1 MGVSSIGSAG
11 YTSTY
16 TPPLSSGPTVSQA
29 TQQADQT
36 QQLRAAEESRTQQQ
50 TTTDAQAANAGS
62 SGGGNT
68 TPTRGQNL
76 NITV

>member
-11 YTSTY
+11 FTPY

-29 TQQADQT
+29 TQQAGQAE
-36 QQLRAAEESRTQQQ
+36 QLRAAEESRAQQQ
-50 TTTDAQAANAGS
+50 QTTDAQAANAGSS